1 MYYTRGEINMEPNAL
16 TDRIHSNGDNP
27 RAAKRPNSPRMQR
40 EHVGR
45 KRTKVP
51 DHGGSKVK
59 PPHTTTKRLGR
70 EDTVFEKE
78 PLNESQV
85 MLFGSAKASLLTK
98 AVVSISGDE
107 LALEN
112 PPSPSPPGIFKQLMD
127 IVNRSNPREFVL
139 PQEILSLTKEVAVND
154 GGGDEA
160 SAKPRT
166 QPEVA
171 IETTLAQ
178 PQAEES
184 DLQQYEANGNVQP
197 CHKCNSNPTRDQRMI
212 SCDFCPLHWHQSCLS
227 PSMAPP
233 SSGRHTWKCPSHADH
248 TPRRS
253 KRKGAS
259 PILAEYPNGS
269 DNGSSDVVSDRDS
282 PPQKREMLDAD
293 DRVLF
298 RIPEQNIKL
307 SFIDKCQK

>member
-1 MYYTRGEINMEPNAL
+1 MKQTIKHL
-16 TDRIHSNGDNP
+16 TI
-27 RAAKRPNSPRMQR
+27 
-40 EHVGR
+40 
-45 KRTKVP
+45 
-51 DHGGSKVK
+51 
-59 PPHTTTKRLGR
+59 LCIW
-70 EDTVFEKE
+70 
-78 PLNESQV
+78 
-85 MLFGSAKASLLTK
+85 LL
-98 AVVSISGDE
+98 
-107 LALEN
+107 LL
-112 PPSPSPPGIFKQLMD
+112 
-127 IVNRSNPREFVL
+127 
-139 PQEILSLTKEVAVND
+139 VAVND

-307 SFIDKCQK
+307 SFIDKCQKIRESKAGNQRIDSVFPSARTQQPSDWGFNLLVAVAMASELGSESTCLVRPGHQEQEPSWCDPQEILQDAVLHRLTEPTERQEYLRFRAFQRHIREHDAEDALKQWLDNQQAEREHIATQGLLNL